1 MPWKFENNR
10 LSAPDGK
17 IWPAV
22 SGPYGKGKLP
32 SGQYLI
38 TEPVEIKSMA
48 SKYDSYRDKSGFAWW
63 CRIKPLFETDR
74 SGFGIHPDGNVP
86 GTLGCIGIRL
96 EVTREVFEALLSS
109 EDKILIV
116 LSREEPEI
124 SNLSS
129 G

>member
-1 MPWKFENNR
+1 MSWKYENNR
-10 LSAPDGK
+10 LISPNGK
-17 IWPAV
+17 KWPAV

-38 TEPVEIKSMA
+38 TQPVEIKSKA
-48 SKYDSYRDKSGFAWW
+48 DKYKPYRDKTGFAWW
-63 CRIKPLFETDR
+63 CRIKPSFETDR
-74 SGFGIHPDGNVP
+74 SGFGIHPDGNIP

-96 EVTREVFEALLSS
+96 DDTREVFYELLDS
-109 EDKILIV
+109 DNTILIV

-124 SNLSS
+124 PNLRA